1 MINIQ
6 KAFANSSKKAELF
19 LSPIYIDYAEE
30 KIPKELDHWWGGLG
44 EVKRCLSG
52 DWTQSGI
59 PTPSALNKECV
70 KREGRGFILHYC
82 HCQLLAKCKRDFLS
96 GQYRLYFSPDARY
109 VQDADCYM
117 RNWQTPQSGIDA
129 LVSNYPA
136 GIKTRRYTTY
146 YSEKAKIFLFVEIS
160 VSDQYAHSVFCTY
173 VAQRKQCE
181 QEAIAFKKI
190 IEEKQSSVLCDIFS
204 TMKGWSCIRDVHK
217 AMLRIEADKVYE
229 DFWEGSAPAILYSK
243 YGLKNLSSISQRYGL
258 AMYLAEQFSLYFGDE
273 VAVRSY
279 LAPHDVTPEK
289 VDVFIHIEKK
299 RPVEPVPTK
308 NWDE

>member
-59 PTPSALNKECV
+59 PTLSAINEECV
-70 KREGRGFILHYC
+70 KREGQGFILHYC

-117 RNWQTPQSGIDA
+117 RDWQTPQSEIDA

-160 VSDQYAHSVFCTY
+160 VSDQYAHSVFGNY
-173 VAQRKQCE
+173 IAKRKQCE

-190 IEEKQSSVLCDIFS
+190 IEEKQTSVLFDIFS
-204 TMKGWSCIRDVHK
+204 TMKSWSCIRIVLSTFDSK
-217 AMLRIEADKVYE
+217 AMFRVEANIVREDK
-229 DFWEGSAPAILYSK
+229 WEGTANAILYSQ
-243 YGLKNLSSISQRYGL
+243 YGLKNLSSLSQRYGL
-258 AMYLAEQFSLYFGDE
+258 AMYLAEQFSQYFGDE
-273 VAVRSY
+273 VTARAY
-279 LAPHDVTPEK
+279 LNTPN
-289 VDVFIHIEKK
+289 VSICIEKK
-299 RPVEPVPTK
+299 RPVEPIPTK